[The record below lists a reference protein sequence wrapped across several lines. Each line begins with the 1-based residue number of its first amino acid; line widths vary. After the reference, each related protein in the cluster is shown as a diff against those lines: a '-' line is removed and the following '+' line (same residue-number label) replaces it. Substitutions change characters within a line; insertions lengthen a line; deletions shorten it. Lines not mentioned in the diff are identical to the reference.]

1 MEARTVKKKSKNK
14 QGMSVG
20 GIIAVSLLVVVLV
33 LGGTAL
39 FLHLDEKFKEEKRQ
53 SIINSGVFHEGI
65 TVQGLDVS
73 GMSVAQAK
81 EALKPVEQDLA
92 KDVNFTFL
100 VNGKTYEADA
110 SCFDITYTTDEV
122 LNTAISVARQGDLDA
137 LEAMLDDIKTNGRA
151 FSIEYTA
158 KPNEQMNTV
167 LTAIAAD
174 ENVAPT
180 DATFAVKQLPINEA
194 NGDQDARDL
203 GLPEDG
209 SVTDLRDL
217 RFDFTEGIP
226 GRGVDTKAALQTIT
240 ERAEAH
246 QFGQIELPLTEIPPT
261 VTIATLKEN
270 LVLRA
275 SSSTSFAKGHYDRRE
290 RVFNITKAAGRIYGT
305 VLQPGEI
312 FATNTVIGDRT
323 ERGGWQLAPAVIEGG
338 AATQDQAGG
347 GVCQVSTT
355 MYLSVLKSDMK
366 VEYRQAHSQQ
376 LSYVAGGLDAT
387 INTGSIDFKW
397 SNNTASPIYVFTW
410 VDTKNKSIYCE
421 IYGEPFPAAFDSIEL
436 TSELEETL
444 QPDATSYLT
453 ATYLVAP
460 YWWKNNSAITGH
472 VYQSYAVYKL
482 GETVVETKPIAKTT
496 YKSHPERIYV
506 WAGYDG
512 SPLLPE
518 FDQTSYYQAL
528 KKAN

>member
-1 MEARTVKKKSKNK
+1 
-14 QGMSVG
+14 MSVG
-20 GIIAVSLLVVVLV
+20 GIIAISLLIVVLV

-39 FLHLDEKFKEEKRQ
+39 FLHLDVKFKEEKRL

-65 TVQGLDVS
+65 TVQDVDVS
-73 GMSVAQAK
+73 GMSVSEAQ
-81 EALKPVEQDLA
+81 EALKPAEQELT

-110 SCFDITYTTDEV
+110 SCFDITFTTDEI
-122 LNTAISVARQGDLDA
+122 LNTAIGIAREGDLDT
-137 LEAMLDDIKTNGRA
+137 LEAMLDDIKTNGRS
-151 FSIEYTA
+151 FNIEYTA
-158 KPNEQMNTV
+158 VPNAQMNKV
-167 LTAIAAD
+167 LTAITAD
-174 ENVAPT
+174 VNVAPT
-180 DATFAVKQLPINEA
+180 DAAFSVKQLPINEA
-194 NGDQDARDL
+194 NGERDARDL
-203 GLPEDG
+203 GLPDDG

-226 GRGVDTKAALQTIT
+226 GSGIDTEAALKTVT
-240 ERAEAH
+240 ERAQAR

-261 VTIATLKEN
+261 VTIETLKEN

-275 SSSTSFAKGHYDRRE
+275 SSSTSFAKGHYDRKE

-312 FATNTVIGDRT
+312 FSANTVIGDRT
-323 ERGGWQLAPAVIEGG
+323 LKGGWQEAPAVIEGG
-338 AATQDQAGG
+338 AATEDQPGG

-355 MYLSVLKSDMK
+355 MYLSVLKSNMK

-387 INTGSIDFKW
+387 INTGTIDFKW
-397 SNNTASPIYVFTW
+397 SNSTASPVYVFTW
-410 VDTKNKSIYCE
+410 VDTKDKSIHCE
-421 IYGEPFPAAFDSIEL
+421 IYGEPFPATFDSIEL
-436 TSELEETL
+436 KSELKETL
-444 QPDATSYLT
+444 QPGNTSYLT
-453 ATYLVAP
+453 AAYLVAP
-460 YWWKNNSAITGH
+460 YWWRNNSAITGH
-472 VYQSYAVYKL
+472 VYQSYAIYKL
-482 GETVVETKPIAKTT
+482 GDTIVETVPIAKTT

-512 SPLLPE
+512 SPLLSE

-528 KKAN
+528 KNPN

>member
-1 MEARTVKKKSKNK
+1 MKKKSKNK
-14 QGMSVG
+14 QSMSVG
-20 GIIAVSLLVVVLV
+20 GIIAISLLVVVLV

-65 TVQGLDVS
+65 TVEGLDVS
-73 GMSVAQAK
+73 GMSVVEAK
-81 EALKPVEQDLA
+81 EALKSVEQELS

-100 VNGKTYEADA
+100 VSGKTYEADA

-158 KPNEQMNTV
+158 EPNEQMNKV

-174 ENVAPT
+174 ENIAPT
-180 DATFAVKQLPINEA
+180 DATFSVKKMPINEN
-194 NGDQDARDL
+194 NGDQDVRDL

-209 SVTDLRDL
+209 SITDIRDM
-217 RFDFTEGIP
+217 RFDFIEGVP
-226 GRGVDTKAALQTIT
+226 GRGVDTEAALVTIT
-240 ERAEAH
+240 ERAEAR
-246 QFGQIELPLTEIPPT
+246 QFGQIELPLVEIPPN
-261 VTIATLKEN
+261 VTIAALKES

-275 SSSTSFAKGHYDRRE
+275 SSFTSFGKGHYDRKE
-290 RVFNITKAAGRIYGT
+290 RVFNIVKAAGRIYGT

-312 FATNTVIGDRT
+312 FSTNTVIGDRT

-366 VEYRQAHSQQ
+366 IEYRRAHSQQ

-387 INTGSIDFKW
+387 INTGTIDFKW
-397 SNNTASPIYVFTW
+397 SNNTTSPIYVFTW
-410 VDTKNKSIYCE
+410 VDTKEKTIHCE
-421 IYGEPFPAAFDSIEL
+421 IYGEPFPATFDSIEL
-436 TSELEETL
+436 KSDLKETL
-444 QPDATSYLT
+444 KPDPTSYIT
-453 ATYLVAP
+453 ASYLVAP

-472 VYQSYAVYKL
+472 TYDSYAIYKL
-482 GETVVETKPIAKTT
+482 GETVVETRPIATTT